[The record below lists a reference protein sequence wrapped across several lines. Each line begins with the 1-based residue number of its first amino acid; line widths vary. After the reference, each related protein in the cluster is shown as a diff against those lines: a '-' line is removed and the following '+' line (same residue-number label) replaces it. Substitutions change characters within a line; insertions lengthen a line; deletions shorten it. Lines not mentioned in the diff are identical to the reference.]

1 MTDLD
6 PVSASIGGL
15 QADVTTLMR
24 SFDRHV
30 QSEET
35 DRRELMGKLDDI
47 KSYMVKVDGIE
58 TKMAKIDPEIETIK
72 NIRAKLAA
80 LAVFAG
86 GVFTLLIEGV
96 KAFGHDFMSW
106 LNRH

>member
-30 QSEET
+30 QSEEA
-35 DRRELMGKLDDI
+35 DRRELIGKLDDI
-47 KSYMVKVDGIE
+47 KLYMGKVDGIE
-58 TKMAKIDPEIETIK
+58 TKMAKIEPEIETIK

-86 GVFTLLIEGV
+86 GVFSLMIEGV
-96 KAFGHDFMSW
+96 KTFGHDLLAW